1 MHLNQRSLIGERQGV
16 FFIVPNYNNYQLEI
30 AKLNNAP
37 FSLYNFSKHGKDLF
51 SLEKIE
57 YKSKDKTDFN
67 DLKVGLVSKEVK
79 KEIKVLINLN
89 VGQIEGPFKIAKVMK
104 YDDGSKIRHH
114 GNGDYQVT
122 VENEEIIDK
131 LMFLIKQSC
140 KINEQF
146 NEK

>member
-1 MHLNQRSLIGERQGV
+1 M

-51 SLEKIE
+51 SLEK

-67 DLKVGLVSKEVK
+67 DLKLGLESKGVK
-79 KEIKVLINLN
+79 NDIKVLINLN
-89 VGQIEGPFKIAKVMK
+89 IEQIVGSFKIAKVMK
-104 YDDGSKIRHH
+104 YDDGSKIRHR

-122 VENEEIIDK
+122 MENEDTISK

-140 KINEQF
+140 KING
-146 NEK
+146 